1 MSGVFLRMLEAS
13 LRGYPGV
20 SVVSAER
27 LTGEGSSAS
36 GSITTLVHRE
46 ADVMVIDMDP
56 AHQAISAAVASL
68 CTRYPLPVLF
78 FLPEG
83 RSFTPPHHG
92 NAAVRQRPDIA
103 LLAQPNGLDPVVAII
118 HALASTGTPTAR
130 QEPPVWGHSRR
141 PQQEG
146 GGAAPGTPGRPVP
159 MVVMGAST
167 GGPQA
172 LRDVLSR
179 LPGRFAHAV
188 AIVQHISPGFT
199 QGFVE
204 WLSRSLET
212 DIAVASDG
220 ETVMP
225 GEIRVAPA
233 GYHMIV
239 TRGCYHLTSG
249 ERVQYQRPSVDV
261 LFASA
266 AEAPGPPPL
275 GVLLTGMGKDGA
287 EGCRAIIQAG
297 GHTVVQDRETSVVWG
312 MPGAAVAA
320 GGASEVLPLG
330 EIGGRVAELMSAGL
344 PIRRSDT

>member
-1 MSGVFLRMLEAS
+1 
-13 LRGYPGV
+13 
-20 SVVSAER
+20 
-27 LTGEGSSAS
+27 
-36 GSITTLVHRE
+36 
-46 ADVMVIDMDP
+46 
-56 AHQAISAAVASL
+56 
-68 CTRYPLPVLF
+68 
-78 FLPEG
+78 
-83 RSFTPPHHG
+83 
-92 NAAVRQRPDIA
+92 
-103 LLAQPNGLDPVVAII
+103 
-118 HALASTGTPTAR
+118 
-130 QEPPVWGHSRR
+130 
-141 PQQEG
+141 
-146 GGAAPGTPGRPVP
+146 